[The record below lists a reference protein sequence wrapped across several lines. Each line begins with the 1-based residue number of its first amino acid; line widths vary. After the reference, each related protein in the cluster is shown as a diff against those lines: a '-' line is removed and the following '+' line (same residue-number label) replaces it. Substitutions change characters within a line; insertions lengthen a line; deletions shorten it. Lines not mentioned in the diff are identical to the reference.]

1 MLSEDTRAMIQ
12 VLFIC
17 LGNICRS
24 PMAEAVMHQLVHD
37 AGLDEH
43 IRVDS
48 VGVGAWHVGQP
59 PHRGTQEVLR
69 RHNIPYAGRAR
80 QITADDVAH
89 ADYVIA
95 MDGENVADV
104 RAMLLAPADKHVH
117 RLLDFAPVSL
127 PRDVPDPYYDGS
139 FDAVYHLVDAG
150 CRGLL
155 AHLRREYNL

>member
-1 MLSEDTRAMIQ
+1 MIE

-24 PMAEAVMHQLVHD
+24 PMAEAVMHQLVHE

-80 QITADDVAH
+80 QITADDIAH
-89 ADYVIA
+89 ADYLIA
-95 MDGENVADV
+95 MDSENVVDV
-104 RAMLLAPADKHVH
+104 RAMLPAPADKHVH
-117 RLLDFAPVSL
+117 RLLDVARATG

-139 FDAVYHLVDAG
+139 FDTVYHLVDAG

-155 AHLRREYNL
+155 AHLRGEHNL